1 MQRPWKFLV
10 IVLLS
15 LVVAGQKPCAVWF
28 VCPAYAQEPSRII
41 DSLENVRQRYQTA
54 KKQDKTQD
62 IALVNVLNE
71 LAEAYSA
78 RIPSKALTDYALPA
92 QMLAER
98 LGYKRGLAETRRI
111 IGYIYTQQ
119 GVYDKGIEN
128 LYAALKL
135 YEELNDKANIARTH
149 SNIGSTYSLE
159 ANYRA
164 AEESYNQA
172 MRMYQQIGDQL
183 GLAGLYNNIGSVY
196 FEEGNDSL
204 ALENYEQAQRIYQQL
219 GDVYRTAY
227 TVHNI
232 AGMYKEREEFD
243 RAIQYFIQAI
253 ALLEKSNKSNND
265 KTMLATAYYNLSD
278 VYLATNVIPKA
289 LENAQQALRLAEE
302 TGLRS
307 IKQYAYQVLSNI
319 YLKKG
324 NTAKAF
330 GYFRLAEA
338 QKDSIYNDN
347 ITKVTQEIKARYQ
360 VEKAQS
366 DVERAKLQIKALE
379 SQKEVADLRIQQQGQ
394 QQRNLLVMLGL
405 VLVILGLFMYGYRIK
420 QRSETQLQRSNL
432 DLEAANKEIH
442 RQNHHLEELNNEKN
456 EFLGIVAHDLK
467 NPILSIKLLA
477 QLLHDHGHLTDE
489 ERMRFSSTIIGS
501 SDQMARIINNLL
513 DVNAIERG
521 GMNLQPVAFD
531 LAVAAYG
538 VFEEYEALAQAKG
551 VKLHFASETDA
562 ECFADQTA
570 TLQVMDNLV
579 SNALKYSPSG
589 KNVYIRVT
597 GDCQWTSAAT
607 LKEHVALTLNGNI
620 DEAISAKRTHALR
633 CVRFEV
639 SDEGPGLTQ
648 DDKRKL
654 FGKFVRLSAQPT
666 NGEGSTGLGLSIV
679 KKMVTAMHGQVWCE
693 SDVGAGAT
701 FIVELPQYAY
711 ADHSEDTQHSEF
723 AEDREK
729 SAKNAALMEISAE

>member
-1 MQRPWKFLV
+1 MQRTWKRLTV
-10 IVLLS
+10 ILMLLS
-15 LVVAGQKPCAVWF
+15 LAIAVQKPEAAWF
-28 VCPAYAQEPSRII
+28 CCPVYAQESARMI
-41 DSLENVRQRYQTA
+41 DSLEQVYQRYQTA
-54 KKQDKTQD
+54 QVQDV
-62 IALVNVLNE
+62 ALVKVLNQ

-92 QMLAER
+92 QVLAEK
-98 LGYKRGLAETRRI
+98 LGYKRGLADTRRI

-149 SNIGSTYSLE
+149 SNIGSTYSLQ

-172 MRMYQQIGDQL
+172 VKTYQQIGDNQ
-183 GLAGLYNNIGSVY
+183 GLAGLYNNIGSLY
-196 FEEGNDSL
+196 YEEGKDSL
-204 ALENYEQAQRIYQQL
+204 ALASYQQARSIYQQL
-219 GDVYRTAY
+219 RDWYRTAY

-232 AGMYKEREEFD
+232 AVMYKDSED
-243 RAIQYFIQAI
+243 YAQAIEYFTQAI
-253 ALLEKSNKSNND
+253 ALLEKNNSD
-265 KTMLATAYYNLSD
+265 KTLLAMTYYNLSD
-278 VYLATNVIPKA
+278 IYLITNAIPKA
-289 LENAQQALRLAEE
+289 VANAQKALSLAEE
-302 TGLRS
+302 IGSRRT
-307 IKQYAYQVLSNI
+307 KQYAYQVLSNI

-324 NTAKAF
+324 NIAKAF
-330 GYFRLAEA
+330 EYFRLAEA

-379 SQKEVADLRIQQQGQ
+379 SQKEVADLRIQQQSQ

-405 VLVILGLFMYGYRIK
+405 VIVILGLFMYGYRIK
-420 QRSETQLQRSNL
+420 QRSEAQLQRSNA

-442 RQNHHLEELNNEKN
+442 RQNHHLEELNKEKN

-489 ERMRFSSTIIGS
+489 ERMRFSSTIISS

-521 GMNLQPVAFD
+521 GMKLQPVVFD

-538 VFEEYEALAQAKG
+538 VFEEYEAIAQAKG

-607 LKEHVALTLNGNI
+607 LHEHVALTLKSGIHENRI
-620 DEAISAKRTHALR
+620 HASR

-639 SDEGPGLTQ
+639 RDEGPGLTQ

-701 FIVELPQYAY
+701 FIVELPQHES
-711 ADHSEDTQHSEF
+711 ADHSEATQESNAVENREESE
-723 AEDREK
+723 
-729 SAKNAALMEISAE
+729 KNTASMEVSVV

>member
-15 LVVAGQKPCAVWF
+15 LVVAGQKPGAIWF

-41 DSLENVRQRYQTA
+41 DSLENVRQRYQAA

-149 SNIGSTYSLE
+149 SNIGSTYSLQT
-159 ANYRA
+159 NYRA

-172 MRMYQQIGDQL
+172 VRMYQQIGDNQ
-183 GLAGLYNNIGSVY
+183 GLAGLYNNIGSLY
-196 FEEGNDSL
+196 FEEGKDSL
-204 ALENYEQAQRIYQQL
+204 ALDNYRRASKIYQSL
-219 GDVYRTAY
+219 GDNYRFAY
-227 TVHNI
+227 TIHNI
-232 AGMYKEREEFD
+232 AGMYKDSED
-243 RAIQYFIQAI
+243 YPQAIEYFTQAI
-253 ALLEKSNKSNND
+253 ALLEKNSSD
-265 KTMLATAYYNLSD
+265 KTLLAMTYYNLSD
-278 VYLATNVIPKA
+278 IYLITNAIPKA
-289 LENAQQALRLAEE
+289 VDNAQKALSLAEE
-302 TGLRS
+302 IGSRRT
-307 IKQYAYQVLSNI
+307 KQYAYQVLSNI

-324 NTAKAF
+324 NIAKAF
-330 GYFRLAEA
+330 DYFRLAEA

-551 VKLHFASETDA
+551 VKLHFVSETDA